1 MHILHYLLIIGS
13 KYLLYTWI
21 EMRFNI
27 LLEENNRALKE
38 RDIFCFQTEGDCENQ
53 PMVCICISVSVGRK
67 KTVNFKIFNFFLCFK
82 LHFSKE
88 CSPHVSRKGIKF
100 FHHTSTAMVGQWQLI
115 S

>member
-1 MHILHYLLIIGS
+1 MHILHYPLIIGS

-38 RDIFCFQTEGDCENQ
+38 RDIFCFQTEGDCDNQ

-67 KTVNFKIFNFFLCFK
+67 RLLILKFLTFFCVLNYIFPRAALLTFLEK
-82 LHFSKE
+82 ALNS
-88 CSPHVSRKGIKF
+88 SIVLQQPWWVSG
-100 FHHTSTAMVGQWQLI
+100 S
-115 S
+115 